1 MNDLFTRVHGAF
13 RQRPAE
19 FLKIELETCSRSVT
33 LASMM
38 YQAGNRNS
46 AERTIADAEQGYAT
60 VLRFL
65 SDPQYSK
72 SLTIKATQEFT
83 AKMKGLRKALD
94 AVQRLRTSQLQ
105 TIKEAK
111 GIRMEK
117 QWKTT
122 TARDS
127 GIALKEISE
136 PQNQHEV
143 ATLAYKFWQAR
154 GCPDGTPEE
163 DWFRAEQEIATSK
176 NMLQKEMIQKATA

>member
-1 MNDLFTRVHGAF
+1 MFF
-13 RQRPAE
+13 
-19 FLKIELETCSRSVT
+19 C
-33 LASMM
+33 
-38 YQAGNRNS
+38 
-46 AERTIADAEQGYAT
+46 
-60 VLRFL
+60 
-65 SDPQYSK
+65 DPVV
-72 SLTIKATQEFT
+72 LTIKATQEFT
-83 AKMKGLRKALD
+83 AKMKGLRKMLD
-94 AVQRLRTSQLQ
+94 GLQRLKVMDGCLTTSQLQ
-105 TIKEAK
+105 QPRKQKEHE
-111 GIRMEK
+111 MEK

-176 NMLQKEMIQKATA
+176 NMLQKEMVQKATA